1 VLGTPPA
8 FVLSQ
13 DQTLRREPAHTRGR
27 EQIVLKEPNRNVLLG
42 TLVWTTLMAWEP
54 QGVFRTC
61 VSKRRRIDVTFV
73 SSTIARRRPNA
84 RIGVLCPLF
93 CFQGAVARRHAPIES
108 ELVLAGAS
116 RTRRFRTL
124 PEGGSVRRR
133 KLYTQPYESCNSV
146 GKIRRICVAKLP
158 SQLQGFWPMACCGK
172 ERLAHV

>member
-1 VLGTPPA
+1 
-8 FVLSQ
+8 
-13 DQTLRREPAHTRGR
+13 
-27 EQIVLKEPNRNVLLG
+27 
-42 TLVWTTLMAWEP
+42 
-54 QGVFRTC
+54 
-61 VSKRRRIDVTFV
+61 VTFV

-133 KLYTQPYESCNSV
+133 KLYTQPCESCNSV
-146 GKIRRICVAKLP
+146 GKIRRICVANLP
-158 SQLQGFWPMACCGK
+158 SQLQGFWPMACCGN
-172 ERLAHV
+172 ERLTQVPATCVILATFVARTVLEARQVGRTDAVSPSDSGGTMRYLRP